1 MSCRCWVRTG
11 SKGVS
16 KHIANV
22 HEAAVLHLDFN
33 SLQQANVPDSR
44 PYPALRRLVGKHAGD
59 NLQRVPQ
66 RGRDISTDNTTLS
79 TVETQTHTPYLVL
92 SYLTH
97 KHHCL
102 HDRSGIST
110 HTEVNA
116 QRATTVLPHGASA
129 SQSPRPSF
137 SPAGLCGMRD
147 IPYIIDWPSRA
158 SARAHGYICRLAQHL
173 F

>member
-1 MSCRCWVRTG
+1 MLSERQKENASSDDSRLTSHAVSLSGTDGKQG
-11 SKGVS
+11 SFQI
-16 KHIANV
+16 HANV
-22 HEAAVLHLDFN
+22 HEATVLHLEFN

-79 TVETQTHTPYLVL
+79 TIETQTHTPYLVL

-97 KHHCL
+97 KHHRL
-102 HDRSGIST
+102 HDRCGIST

-137 SPAGLCGMRD
+137 PPPACVACG
-147 IPYIIDWPSRA
+147 IFHI
-158 SARAHGYICRLAQHL
+158 
-173 F
+173 